1 MANLKNIK
9 KRITGIKNTRK
20 ITKAMQMIAT
30 AKVRKVENATKMSRP
45 FTWELYEMFDEVY
58 KKLGDKKLKPID
70 VQNPLDNYVEILKKR
85 EIKNSAY
92 LVISSNKGLA
102 GAYNSNI
109 VRFTLNKIKENN
121 KCKNIKLYL
130 IGNKAYT
137 QLKNASKTLDFEICD
152 TYTDVLD
159 NLNPMSVRVISEDL
173 ANAYVKGEV
182 DEIVIITTRYQNMVS
197 YHIEDWT
204 LLPAGSEDEKLLM
217 QMRKFHTE
225 ENENKKHIEP
235 DTIFEPGVEEIL
247 GKITPMYITNI
258 IYQAILEAS
267 ASELASRTTA
277 MSAAT
282 KNADEMIRTLT
293 IDYNKARQEKIT
305 QELTEIV
312 SGANA
317 IK

>member
-1 MANLKNIK
+1 MANLKSIK
-9 KRITGIKNTRK
+9 NRITGVKNTQK
-20 ITKAMQMIAT
+20 ITKAMQMVAT
-30 AKVRKVENATKMSRP
+30 AKVKKTENATKMSRP
-45 FTWELYEMFDEVY
+45 FTWELYEMFEEVY
-58 KKLGDKKLKPID
+58 KKLGDKKLKPVD
-70 VQNPLDNYVEILKKR
+70 VQNPLDNYVEILKTR
-85 EIKNSAY
+85 EVKNSAY
-92 LVISSNKGLA
+92 LVINSNKGLA

-109 VRFTLNKIKENN
+109 VRFTLNKIKEEN

-137 QLKNASKTLDFEICD
+137 PLKNAQKTLDFEICD

-173 ANAYVKGEV
+173 ASAYVNREI
-182 DEIVIITTRYQNMVS
+182 DEIIIITTRYQNMVS

-204 LLPAGSEDEKLLM
+204 LLPAGTGDKELVS

-225 ENENKKHIEP
+225 ESKEKKKLEA

-247 GKITPMYITNI
+247 GKLTPMYITNI
-258 IYQAILEAS
+258 IYQAILEAT
-267 ASELASRTTA
+267 ASELASRMTA